1 MELDNEA
8 IKEFNKQLL
17 QLGDDFLA
25 YSITSNECVINVH
38 YSNSTTKAVRQLQ
51 CVCEFIHK
59 YQNITFYMIGDFN
72 SNLVI
77 DNGNHFKI
85 YSKDKTNSNQLL
97 YETIF
102 NDRFIHLSDTSGVAT
117 TCKIRIITLQLQKMF
132 QHIESCIDYI
142 IVITNKQTT
151 APSITTEEDHNS
163 DLTSTTTGNISATNV
178 LSYDNNIITTNQY
191 SSWYNPSDHHIL
203 SYTYNND
210 IYLTWNL
217 CGESSTGT
225 GQSFNYFEFL
235 PYEIYI
241 QYTPSQLEDIYTRIH
256 NIIYDIG
263 ITTDMINNKY
273 FSTILRNTPLFN
285 NHYLPS
291 TEIGAVGE
299 PQTQKE
305 VYNIQYAE
313 YLAQC
318 EPCEAPEHSQGVD
331 ENRNNIRVAGALY
344 MKYWDT
350 IHSDPVLKP
359 FFESWYKQR
368 CNIQTK
374 SAISY
379 ILHILTCYTN
389 VRVIALQEVSAAM
402 RAEWIGC
409 TLPLYGIGYKM
420 VWGEGPAGKTS
431 GALIVRIA

>member
-8 IKEFNKQLL
+8 VMVFNKQLL

-25 YSITSNECVINVH
+25 YLITSNECVINVH
-38 YSNSTTKAVRQLQ
+38 YSNSTTKAIRQLK

-72 SNLVI
+72 SNAVI
-77 DNGNHFKI
+77 EDYNHFKV

-102 NDRFIHLSDTSGVAT
+102 NDRFIYISNTNGVAT

-142 IVITNKQTT
+142 IVIANSKQF
-151 APSITTEEDHNS
+151 APSITTIVEDHNS
-163 DLTSTTTGNISATNV
+163 DIASTTNILATKV
-178 LSYDNNIITTNQY
+178 LSYDNQIITTNQY

-217 CGESSTGT
+217 CGESITGT

-241 QYTPSQLEDIYTRIH
+241 QYTPSQLSDIYKRIH

-291 TEIGAVGE
+291 VGE

-305 VYNIQYAE
+305 MYNIQYAQ
-313 YLAQC
+313 YLAQG
-318 EPCEAPEHSQGVD
+318 ESCEAPEHSQGVD

-350 IHSDPVLKP
+350 IHSDPALKP

-368 CNIQTK
+368 CTIQTK

-389 VRVIALQEVSAAM
+389 IRMIALQEVSAAM
-402 RAEWIGC
+402 RAELIGC
-409 TLPLYGIGYKM
+409 TLPLYDIGYKM
-420 VWGEGPAGKTS
+420 VWGEGAAGKTS